1 MKEPA
6 HSSLEV
12 AINAVAVV
20 GVLLIMAGL
29 IWLMYFYTQP
39 APVDEARWVERQR
52 NLAEVN
58 AQNKEQLDNYAWID
72 QGRGIVRLPVA
83 RAMELTIQ
91 EWQNPAAGRTHLL
104 ALLERSVPPSA
115 PAVTAPPTNAPA
127 VSVPK

>member
-1 MKEPA
+1 MKEPV
-6 HSSLEV
+6 HSSFEV

-20 GVLLIMAGL
+20 GILLIMAGL

-39 APVDEARWVERQR
+39 APVDEARRVERQR

-91 EWQNPAAGRTHLL
+91 EWQIPAVGRSNLL
-104 ALLERSVPPSA
+104 DLLEKAAPPA
-115 PAVTAPPTNAPA
+115 PAMQPIRAPA
-127 VSVPK
+127 DSKSK